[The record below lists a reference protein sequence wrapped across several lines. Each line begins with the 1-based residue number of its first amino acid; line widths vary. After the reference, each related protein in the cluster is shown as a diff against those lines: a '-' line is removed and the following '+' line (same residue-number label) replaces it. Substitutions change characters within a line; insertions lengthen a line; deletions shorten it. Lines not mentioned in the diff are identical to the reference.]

1 MQRERVR
8 QSLYAARG
16 DEHGDALLAEQHTAV
31 SAEALAQPLAVI
43 RRRGDGHPVAGNVL
57 RHGAFFH
64 FRAAERAAKRFLAV
78 FGLGRRFRF
87 RPLAGGVLRRRERV
101 VVGIAA
107 HGAGVLGIAEGIAVP
122 GDHRV
127 GVGRFSAFF
136 RLYGGG
142 VIEDLIPLKIG
153 GAFGDV
159 RPGEKLSGK
168 RFAVGAPVG
177 VILEKRDLAGHGA
190 AGDRADV
197 HGLVVLIEHTD
208 KSAVVRIAAAGGV
221 AVDRGGAAGERRVAA
236 GENAAEKLLAAERR
250 DALIGENERGI
261 RRAVRIRPAAEADE
275 PADTGDAAVV
285 LIDGFALACLREI
298 DAGIKNGDV
307 FEHRFRR
314 NKARERSGEHILRR
328 LHGDVHA
335 AQRKIADRSA
345 AEHGEKARERGV
357 VGLVVP
363 VHRLGAVCAERGD
376 REIVNGMSA
385 AVERAGK
392 GDRLPVHAGHV
403 DVGGENKV
411 AVRRLAQERKL
422 LGGGYFA
429 GRVRRR
435 SGAER
440 EQKHGAKRAGKK
452 AFNVHT
458 MPPVMLSKYSTRVK
472 CFATAAAMRY
482 NEKPVGTGLRSARGR
497 SHLSYGVMQT

>member
-1 MQRERVR
+1 M
-8 QSLYAARG
+8 
-16 DEHGDALLAEQHTAV
+16 
-31 SAEALAQPLAVI
+31 
-43 RRRGDGHPVAGNVL
+43 
-57 RHGAFFH
+57 
-64 FRAAERAAKRFLAV
+64 
-78 FGLGRRFRF
+78 
-87 RPLAGGVLRRRERV
+87 
-101 VVGIAA
+101 
-107 HGAGVLGIAEGIAVP
+107 
-122 GDHRV
+122 
-127 GVGRFSAFF
+127 
-136 RLYGGG
+136 
-142 VIEDLIPLKIG
+142 
-153 GAFGDV
+153 
-159 RPGEKLSGK
+159 
-168 RFAVGAPVG
+168 
-177 VILEKRDLAGHGA
+177 
-190 AGDRADV
+190 
-197 HGLVVLIEHTD
+197 LV
-208 KSAVVRIAAAGGV
+208 
-221 AVDRGGAAGERRVAA
+221 
-236 GENAAEKLLAAERR
+236 
-250 DALIGENERGI
+250 
-261 RRAVRIRPAAEADE
+261 
-275 PADTGDAAVV
+275 
-285 LIDGFALACLREI
+285 DGFALACLREI

-314 NKARERSGEHILRR
+314 SKARERSGEHILRR

-411 AVRRLAQERKL
+411 AVGRLAQERKL
-422 LGGGYFA
+422 LRGGYFA